1 MEHLLDYTRRYCN
14 EGDLYN
20 YLWSQQGML
29 KKLGLLSS
37 DVSGED
43 LRYYLA
49 EYESLC
55 NDFIRIACDTKSAM
69 STRMTSLAQLNLLY
83 NRRFGVD
90 IMTPFLNC
98 VDKYRAEKAVNWRD
112 VTDYMRFSVLIGE
125 LLGFE
130 TSITRA
136 NPSYKDSPM
145 VVNMVKSMGCMQG
158 YSIVVYT
165 DYSYDEIK
173 KYHNWVKVRSEIIK
187 EFKDYQVAV
196 RNSDL
201 ITGE

>member
-29 KKLGLLSS
+29 KKLGLLNS

-69 STRMTSLAQLNLLY
+69 ATRMTSLAQLNLLY

-98 VDKYRAEKAVNWRD
+98 ADKYRAEKAVNWRD